1 MAHASQERYSALV
14 DAKLRATL
22 VTRDNTIFNN
32 RYEGSPKAGK
42 VKIPV
47 RDTEVAVKAYDK
59 ANGVDADAGT
69 TTYLDLDIDNDEAV
83 NEIIDGFDAASVP
96 DGITAER
103 LDSAGY
109 SMALS
114 IDKKSI
120 EALQG
125 AAGANISATKTACT
139 ASTAYKEALAAK
151 RTLSRNGV
159 PQAGR
164 WMIVSPEYLEILMQD
179 DRFIKQGDLSQQ
191 LVQTGAVGQIA
202 GFAVYESNNMDFENT
217 ARVASKKT
225 TTEFICGHPNWC
237 HRVMEWAVPASTSAH
252 PLCRGAR
259 CTASRCPSPRPC
271 TSSASRRKAMLY
283 CTYDQYAAAGGTVP
297 EAAFGVLCSRASRM
311 IDAATFG
318 RAESHAAGCEACR
331 EALADACAQ
340 IVGLLA
346 AASAAGAVPGAASVS
361 NDGYSVTFGSNASVT
376 AAARQ
381 EAYEIIRTALGSD
394 PHDLLYRGIL

>member
-217 ARVASKKT
+217 TRVASKKT
-225 TTEFICGHPNWC
+225 TTEFICGHPQLVPPRHGVADPGAPAGSGRLRQV
-237 HRVMEWAVPASTSAH
+237 HRRIRCAGPQGVRHQGVQAPDPVHQAH
-252 PLCRGAR
+252 RGV
-259 CTASRCPSPRPC
+259 RPC
-271 TSSASRRKAMLY
+271 STAPMTSMRLQAVQCRKRPSV
-283 CTYDQYAAAGGTVP
+283 CCAA
-297 EAAFGVLCSRASRM
+297 VLPA
-311 IDAATFG
+311 
-318 RAESHAAGCEACR
+318 
-331 EALADACAQ
+331 
-340 IVGLLA
+340 
-346 AASAAGAVPGAASVS
+346 
-361 NDGYSVTFGSNASVT
+361 
-376 AAARQ
+376 
-381 EAYEIIRTALGSD
+381 
-394 PHDLLYRGIL
+394 